1 VKPGTIVGILLV
13 LWLLGFSMHVG
24 GDLIHALLVIA
35 AVVFLFNL
43 LRGRRSVV

>member
-1 VKPGTIVGILLV
+1 MLYTILVILLV

-24 GDLIHALLVIA
+24 GSLIHALLVIA

-43 LRGRRSVV
+43 FSGRRSVA